1 MNTGSGDVRRGGWLA
16 LRGDLAASG
25 DGFKY
30 ERHCKDLAKARRSA
44 GNTAAAALAKLSS
57 RPEVASL
64 LSKEM
69 IPCAAEKHI
78 IG

>member
-1 MNTGSGDVRRGGWLA
+1 MNSGGGGTARRRRRLA
-16 LRGDLAASG
+16 LRDLAASC

-44 GNTAAAALAKLSS
+44 GNTALAKLSS

>member
-1 MNTGSGDVRRGGWLA
+1 MAAARRLA
-16 LRGDLAASG
+16 LRDLAASC